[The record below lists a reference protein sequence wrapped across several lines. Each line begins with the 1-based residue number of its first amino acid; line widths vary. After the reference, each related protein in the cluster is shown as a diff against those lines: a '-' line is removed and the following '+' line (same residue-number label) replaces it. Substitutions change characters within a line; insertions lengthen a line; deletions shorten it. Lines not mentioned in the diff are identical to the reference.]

1 MKRSFT
7 TVAVVVAPIA
17 LMSAVALV
25 LLSGCGSHSASNR
38 QESTAM
44 GGGTEGS
51 GVLATQNRNVADF
64 TRLDLAGTSKV
75 IVRVGAP
82 KSVVI
87 HGDDN
92 LMRLI
97 TTKVADGTLVVSQ
110 AGDFTSHRGIQVDV
124 AIPSLAGVTLSGTGD
139 LAVTG
144 VRADRFKVDLSGAGR
159 LEVSGTAKRVD
170 ASLTGVGAARLGR
183 LLSSDTHV
191 VVSGTGSATVV
202 ATKSLDA
209 SVSGTGS
216 VTYHGNPQHIKT
228 SVTGTGSVIPG

>member
-7 TVAVVVAPIA
+7 TVAVVAGPIA
-17 LMSAVALV
+17 LVSAAALV
-25 LLSGCGSHSASNR
+25 LLSGCGSHTSSSR
-38 QESTAM
+38 QESTATSS
-44 GGGTEGS
+44 TEGS
-51 GVLATQNRNVADF
+51 GVLTTQKRNVADF
-64 TRLDLAGTSKV
+64 TRLDLAGTSKL

-87 HGDDN
+87 HGDNN
-92 LMRLI
+92 LLPLV
-97 TTKVADGTLVVSQ
+97 TTKVTDGILEVSQ
-110 AGDFTSHRGIQVDV
+110 KGDFISHRGIQVDV

-139 LAVTG
+139 LVVTG
-144 VRADRFKVDLSGAGR
+144 VRTDRFKVDLTGAGR

-170 ASLTGVGAARLGR
+170 ASLAGVGAAQLGR
-183 LLSSDTHV
+183 LLSSDLHV

-228 SVTGTGSVIPG
+228 SVTGTGSVLPG

>member
-7 TVAVVVAPIA
+7 TVAVVAGPIA
-17 LMSAVALV
+17 LVSAAALV
-25 LLSGCGSHSASNR
+25 LLSGCGSHTASSR
-38 QESTAM
+38 QGSTATS
-44 GGGTEGS
+44 GTEGS
-51 GVLATQNRNVADF
+51 
-64 TRLDLAGTSKV
+64 
-75 IVRVGAP
+75 VGAP
-82 KSVVI
+82 KRVVI
-87 HGDDN
+87 RGDDN
-92 LMRLI
+92 VLRLI

-110 AGDFTSHRGIQVDV
+110 AGDFNSHRGVQVDV
-124 AIPSLAGVTLSGTGD
+124 AIPSLVGVALSGTGN

-159 LEVSGTAKRVD
+159 LEVSGTARRVD
-170 ASLTGVGAARLGR
+170 ASLTGVGDARLGR
-183 LLSSDTHV
+183 LLSTATHV

-228 SVTGTGSVIPG
+228 NVTGTGAVVPG

>member
-7 TVAVVVAPIA
+7 TVAFVARPIA
-17 LMSAVALV
+17 LVSAAALV
-25 LLSGCGSHSASNR
+25 LLSGCGSHTASNR
-38 QESTAM
+38 QESKATSS
-44 GGGTEGS
+44 TEGS
-51 GVLATQNRNVADF
+51 GVLATQKRNVADF

-87 HGDDN
+87 HGDNN
-92 LMRLI
+92 LLRLI
-97 TTKVADGTLVVSQ
+97 TTKVTDGTLEVSQ
-110 AGDFTSHRGIQVDV
+110 KGDFISHRGIQVDV

-139 LAVTG
+139 LVVTG
-144 VRADRFKVDLSGAGR
+144 VRTDRFKVDLTGAGR

-183 LLSSDTHV
+183 LLSSDVHV

-228 SVTGTGSVIPG
+228 SVTGTGSVLPG

>member
-7 TVAVVVAPIA
+7 TVAVVARPIA
-17 LMSAVALV
+17 LVSAAALV
-25 LLSGCGSHSASNR
+25 LLTGCGSHSASTR
-38 QESTAM
+38 QESTAT
-44 GGGTEGS
+44 GGTEGS

-75 IVRVGAP
+75 VVRVGPP

-87 HGDDN
+87 RGDDN
-92 LMRLI
+92 LLRLI

-110 AGDFTSHRGIQVDV
+110 AGDFNSHRGIQVDV
-124 AIPSLAGVTLSGTGD
+124 TIPSLAGVTLSGTGD

-144 VRADRFKVDLSGAGR
+144 VRAGRFKVDLSGAGR

-170 ASLTGVGAARLGR
+170 ASLTGVGNARLGR
-183 LLSSDTHV
+183 LLSIDTHV
-191 VVSGTGSATVV
+191 VISGTGSATVV

-209 SVSGTGS
+209 SVSGTGR

-228 SVTGTGSVIPG
+228 SVTGTGAVIPG

>member
-7 TVAVVVAPIA
+7 TVAVVAGPIA
-17 LMSAVALV
+17 LVSAAALV

-38 QESTAM
+38 QESTATS
-44 GGGTEGS
+44 GTEGS
-51 GVLATQNRNVADF
+51 GVLATQKRNVADF

-87 HGDDN
+87 NGDDN
-92 LMRLI
+92 LLRLI
-97 TTKVADGTLVVSQ
+97 TTKVTDGTLEVSQ
-110 AGDFTSHRGIQVDV
+110 AGDFDSHRGIQVDV
-124 AIPSLAGVTLSGTGD
+124 AIPSLVGVTLSGTGD

-144 VRADRFKVDLSGAGR
+144 VLAESFKVDLSGAGR
-159 LEVSGTAKRVD
+159 LAVSGTAKRVD
-170 ASLTGVGAARLGR
+170 ASLTGVGDARLGN
-183 LLSSDTHV
+183 LQSSDTHV

-228 SVTGTGSVIPG
+228 SVTGTGAVIPG

>member
-1 MKRSFT
+1 MKRRLT
-7 TVAVVVAPIA
+7 TAALLAAIA
-17 LMSAVALV
+17 LVSAAALI

-38 QESTAM
+38 QESTATS
-44 GGGTEGS
+44 GTEGS
-51 GVLATQNRNVADF
+51 GVLATQSRNVADF

-87 HGDDN
+87 RGDDN
-92 LMRLI
+92 LLRLI
-97 TTKVADGTLVVSQ
+97 RTKVADGSLVISQ
-110 AGDFTSHRGIQVDV
+110 AGDFNSHRGIQVDV
-124 AIPSLAGVTLSGTGD
+124 TTPSLEGATLSGTGD

-144 VRADRFKVDLSGAGR
+144 VRANRFKVDLSGAGR

-170 ASLTGVGAARLGR
+170 ASLTGVGDARLGR

-191 VVSGTGSATVV
+191 VVSGTGSATVA

-216 VTYHGNPQHIKT
+216 ITYHGTPQHIKT
-228 SVTGTGSVIPG
+228 SVTGTGAVVPG